1 MMMYQNRK
9 TPKRPKEQ
17 LVKVEKGQEKMIMV
31 TLKNLSA
38 RMSHGEAEK
47 FSTTPS

>member
-1 MMMYQNRK
+1 MFRNLK

-17 LVKVEKGQEKMIMV
+17 LVKVEKEQVKTIMV